1 MFLERGF
8 KFSHEIIRQWEKK
21 FAPLLI
27 DVLRKKRRGK
37 LGTSWYVDET
47 YVKVAGKWCY
57 LYRAVDKA
65 GHLIDCRLSKKRTF
79 KAAEKFFKNALEL
92 SGKPP
97 EKVTTDKHQSYPR
110 SIKEVLGKDVKH
122 RMNKYLNNMIEQNH
136 REIKQ
141 RYGPMRC
148 FGEFHSA
155 ERFCRAFDEL
165 KNFYKITGDR
175 NTKRTLAGRRKN
187 YIEKT
192 AIFNELL
199 MDIA

>member
-1 MFLERGF
+1 M
-8 KFSHEIIRQWEKK
+8 
-21 FAPLLI
+21 
-27 DVLRKKRRGK
+27 
-37 LGTSWYVDET
+37 
-47 YVKVAGKWCY
+47 
-57 LYRAVDKA
+57 YRAVDKA
-65 GHLIDCRLSKKRTF
+65 GHLIDCRLSKKRDL
-79 KAAEKFFKNALEL
+79 KAAKKFFKNALEL

-165 KNFYKITGDR
+165 KNCVS
-175 NTKRTLAGRRKN
+175 
-187 YIEKT
+187 
-192 AIFNELL
+192 
-199 MDIA
+199 